1 MKTLGEDGC
10 LPPAAPV
17 ADAFPIIRHAVTAQ
31 LRAWF
36 GIDASPVGL
45 GPEVAGAYSLAVEI
59 TEKA

>member
-1 MKTLGEDGC
+1 M
-10 LPPAAPV
+10 